1 MLLIVGMKLELP
13 DWAIN
18 SAKVNRLSGAP
29 ACSQTN
35 PFFFANGTR
44 SRGAENNVIRC
55 KYLGMVPM
63 RLLSNKDPKESH
75 RPEGEAGKMRR
86 QATFAVAFVVGLVI
100 ILSGLA
106 GLH

>member
-1 MLLIVGMKLELP
+1 
-13 DWAIN
+13 
-18 SAKVNRLSGAP
+18 
-29 ACSQTN
+29 
-35 PFFFANGTR
+35 
-44 SRGAENNVIRC
+44 
-55 KYLGMVPM
+55 MVLM

-86 QATFAVAFVVGLVI
+86 KATFAVAFVVGLVI